1 MTQIEEYRESLIR
14 KLKVLNETIWE
25 GRATDPRIYQ
35 WLENFDGPSA
45 DQGDERLH
53 ALYLLRH
60 FMYFGDRQI
69 RALLKALYRDLF
81 KYPIV
86 EQIRRVNGD
95 TDDAMFLLREFEKEL
110 QKTRFVGIGNPAESG
125 SHLLYPFRQVNDL
138 RLELFLDSTQ
148 VVSQNIV
155 SSTGVEINRYVFIDD
170 LCGSGEQAKIYADP
184 ILEKLKEIN
193 PTAHLAYYLLIATTD
208 GLRKLRE
215 NTLFNSVNCVIEL
228 DETFKCFSP
237 ESRYFQ
243 PQNDPIDPQF
253 TEKVCRKYGQK
264 LYPQDPLGGGN
275 AQLLVGFSHNTPDNS
290 LPIFWFDDP
299 QVEPWTPIFRGYRK

>member
-1 MTQIEEYRESLIR
+1 MTSVEEYRETLIR

-25 GRATDPRIYQ
+25 GRATAPHINQ
-35 WLENFDGPSA
+35 WLENFDEPSVGE
-45 DQGDERLH
+45 GDERLH

-69 RALLKALYRDLF
+69 RALLRALYRDLF

-86 EQIRRVNGD
+86 EQIRKRNAD
-95 TDDAMFLLREFEKEL
+95 TNDAMFLLREFDKEL

-125 SHLLYPFRQVNDL
+125 PHLLYPFRQVNEL
-138 RLELFLDSTQ
+138 RLELFIDGTQ
-148 VVSQNIV
+148 VLSQDTF
-155 SSTGVEINRYVFIDD
+155 SDQESEISRYVFIDD
-170 LCGSGEQAKIYADP
+170 LCGSGEQAKTYTDSF
-184 ILEKLKEIN
+184 LEKLKQIN
-193 PTAHLAYYLLIATTD
+193 PSAHLAYYLLIATTD
-208 GLRKLRE
+208 GLRRLRE
-215 NTLFNSVNCVIEL
+215 NTLFDSVSCVVEL

-243 PQNDPIDPQF
+243 PKKDPINPEF
-253 TEKVCRKYGQK
+253 AEKVCRKYGQR

-275 AQLLVGFSHNTPDNS
+275 AQLLVGFRHNTPDNS

-299 QVEPWTPIFRGYRK
+299 PIAPWTPIFKGYRK